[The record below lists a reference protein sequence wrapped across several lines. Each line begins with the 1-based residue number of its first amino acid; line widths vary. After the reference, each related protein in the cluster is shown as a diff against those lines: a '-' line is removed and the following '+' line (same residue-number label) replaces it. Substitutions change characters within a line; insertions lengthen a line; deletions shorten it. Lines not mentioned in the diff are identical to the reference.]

1 MNIRKATSEDIKAV
15 SAIYIDTWKTTY
27 KGLVPDEYLHSLSY
41 EEAETKWGQF
51 MAEFEHKSSI
61 FVAVNEIDEIVGFA
75 ATQMMSQKDQTGELY
90 ALYLLP
96 KAQGLGAGRRLVSA
110 VAKYLRNE
118 QMSSMLVWVMK
129 KNEAGRGFYK
139 RLGATH
145 YAHRE
150 SEFGGLTVEDEAYIW
165 NDLSILV

>member
-41 EEAETKWGQF
+41 EEAETKWGKF
-51 MAEFEHKSSI
+51 MSKSQYKPLI
-61 FVAVNEIDEIVGFA
+61 FVAINEIDETVGFA
-75 ATQMMSQKDQTGELY
+75 ATQMMSEKDQTGELY

-96 KAQGLGAGRRLVSA
+96 KAQGLGAGRRLLSA
-110 VAKYLRNE
+110 VAEYLYKE

-165 NDLSILV
+165 NDLSGL